1 MKITLK
7 DLLEEETKVRYGAN
21 VITGDPE
28 IVLCP
33 KCEHLYTI
41 GVLIVHEG
49 KIKVWCRHCVEE
61 SN

>member
-7 DLLEEETKVRYGAN
+7 DLLEEETKVKYATD
-21 VITGDPE
+21 VITGGA
-28 IVLCP
+28 
-33 KCEHLYTI
+33 LYVCCQRCNKIYDI

-61 SN
+61 SQ